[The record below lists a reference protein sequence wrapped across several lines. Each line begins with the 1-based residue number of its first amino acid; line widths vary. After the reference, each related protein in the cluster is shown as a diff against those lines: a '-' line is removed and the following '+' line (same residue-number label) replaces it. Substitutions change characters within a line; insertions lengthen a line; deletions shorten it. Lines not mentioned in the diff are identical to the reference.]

1 MGRKNK
7 NKKLNKAHKE
17 EKKKQAQRV
26 YDLFDNPMTR
36 AALAS
41 MTPEQIEH
49 YKKIGE
55 HMYGSIDFEKS
66 EVLNNAP
73 PFLSES
79 LAYITEGIKAG
90 LHISELNK
98 DERKVLE
105 ECYGEE
111 WWTHFG
117 YTKEDLD
124 KVVTLNPTLQYTP
137 KNNKIT
143 KIKEDTN

>member
-1 MGRKNK
+1 MG
-7 NKKLNKAHKE
+7 KKTKEKKAKKAAKE
-17 EKKKQAQRV
+17 EKVKQTQRV

-36 AALAS
+36 AAMAS

-55 HMYGSIDFEKS
+55 EMYGSIDFEKS
-66 EVLNNAP
+66 EVLNNLP

-90 LHISELNK
+90 LHISELDK
-98 DERKVLE
+98 DERKVME
-105 ECYGEE
+105 ECYGKE

-117 YTKEDLD
+117 YTEADLD
-124 KVVTLNPTLQYTP
+124 EIVTVDPTLQYTA
-137 KNNKIT
+137 
-143 KIKEDTN
+143 KEDKVTVRDE